1 MYINYKFL
9 QVLLTIVLSTLSTP
23 RLWDLLIALN
33 RIETKIEKAKGKKTT
48 KIVQQSATMTH
59 RTRYELSYVTCQK
72 ILLVFFFVV
81 FLASLSLITPW
92 ITIRFFLFLSTRPS
106 SIIEV

>member
-72 ILLVFFFVV
+72 ILLVFFFC
-81 FLASLSLITPW
+81 
-92 ITIRFFLFLSTRPS
+92 RFFSKPITYYTLDHDSLFSFSFDET
-106 SIIEV
+106 VVDN